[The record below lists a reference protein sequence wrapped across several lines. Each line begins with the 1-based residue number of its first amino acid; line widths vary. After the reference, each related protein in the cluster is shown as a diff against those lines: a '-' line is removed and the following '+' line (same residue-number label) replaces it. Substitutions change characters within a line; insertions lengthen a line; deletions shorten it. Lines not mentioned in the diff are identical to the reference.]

1 MKEKLPPS
9 EAMSKALQTLLDGG
23 TDANDVLG
31 EVIRLG
37 TEVLLQRS
45 LESEVTDF
53 LGRGHYERIGEGE
66 VHRGYRNGYRERR
79 LKTTNGRLSIQ
90 EPRVRQSEEPYESRL
105 LGRIDKIEERLETMA
120 LEMYTRGLSTR
131 DIEQTLTDE
140 DGRALLSRSAV
151 SRLTEELFSEYEE
164 FATRDLSGLD
174 IVYLFVDG
182 VYEAVR
188 RYTRGQAILCAWAIL
203 SDGTKT
209 IVHLEAA
216 ASESEASWEAFFE
229 DVLGRGMAH
238 PLLVVSDGGPAV
250 IAAIMKCLPQSKR
263 QRCIAHKL
271 RNLSSKMP
279 LQAREQL
286 LAEIKSIYYASDKE
300 AAELLATRFVDT
312 HAQNY
317 PSVVK
322 CLNDDLDACLEQLS
336 FPLAHRKFIRTTNLL
351 ERAFVEE
358 KRRTKII
365 PAHVNERGAI
375 KLVFGS
381 LIRASAS
388 WRRVAM
394 TQLELAQLRTL
405 RMTMCPH
412 ENESETISFRLAA

>member
-1 MKEKLPPS
+1 MISP
-9 EAMSKALQTLLDGG
+9 
-23 TDANDVLG
+23 
-31 EVIRLG
+31 
-37 TEVLLQRS
+37 
-45 LESEVTDF
+45 
-53 LGRGHYERIGEGE
+53 
-66 VHRGYRNGYRERR
+66 
-79 LKTTNGRLSIQ
+79 
-90 EPRVRQSEEPYESRL
+90 
-105 LGRIDKIEERLETMA
+105 
-120 LEMYTRGLSTR
+120 
-131 DIEQTLTDE
+131 
-140 DGRALLSRSAV
+140 
-151 SRLTEELFSEYEE
+151 EYEE
-164 FATRDLSGLD
+164 FATRDLSELD

-229 DVLGRGMAH
+229 NLLGRGMAH
-238 PLLVVSDGGPAV
+238 PLLVISDGGPAV
-250 IAAIMKCLPQSKR
+250 IAAILKCLPQSKR

-279 LQAREQL
+279 LEAREQL

-312 HAQNY
+312 HAQKY

-322 CLNDDLDACLEQLS
+322 CLNDDLDACLQQLS

-405 RMTMCPH
+405 RMTMCPN
-412 ENESETISFRLAA
+412 EKESETISQSPSDWRHDPLPIYTNFGTRPYPAYTL